1 MDRTDNR
8 CGPVGMLAG
17 RKATQRQDS
26 GVTVFEIR

>member
-8 CGPVGMLAG
+8 CGRDAG
-17 RKATQRQDS
+17 QADATQRQDS